1 MIMPKLPALASMVD
15 GKPLGKLSD
24 FKGELRHLWKDDPP
38 ITKQQPAKQA
48 ECGHNRTIPPLNP
61 KAEYK
66 SVGEAVKI
74 VGGHVTTLR
83 DWIHKGLL
91 KDVRIDKESGRSK
104 FFVNMQEL
112 TELILKKRCIQA
124 DGTQSW
130 AQKNVVKRRE
140 WARIHYHRNKKL
152 KYLQQGGKTA

>member
-1 MIMPKLPALASMVD
+1 MIMPKLPALAPTVD

-38 ITKQQPAKQA
+38 EEISKSKQQTK
-48 ECGHNRTIPPLNP
+48 GHNRTIPPLHA

-66 SVGEAVKI
+66 SVKDAVKV
-74 VGGHVTTLR
+74 VGGHVATIR
-83 DWIHKGLL
+83 DWIHREEL
-91 KDVRIDKESGRSK
+91 KDVRRDVRNGKWK

-112 TELILKKRCIQA
+112 TELILKKRCVQS

-130 AQKNVVKRRE
+130 AQKNVIRRRE
-140 WARIHYHRNKKL
+140 WARNHYHSHKKL
-152 KYLQQGGKTA
+152 KYIGEGEK